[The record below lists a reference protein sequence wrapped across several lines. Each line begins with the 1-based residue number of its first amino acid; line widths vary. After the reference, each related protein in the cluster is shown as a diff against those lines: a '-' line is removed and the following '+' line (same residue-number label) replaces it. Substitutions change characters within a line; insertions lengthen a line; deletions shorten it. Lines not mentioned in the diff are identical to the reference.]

1 MANAPELRRDAKMRW
16 NDLDTENCSLSRAIA
31 VIGDRWTLLILR
43 DCFLRSVVLRI
54 SNAARHHPARPRCT
68 VAETVS
74 HGVLRRVPY
83 NERPLR
89 YAYLLTQRGL
99 DLYPVILSLVH
110 LGDVHLVDE
119 RGRPVLHRHKLC
131 GKTFDPVFVCSECGE
146 PLSAKEVE
154 VCLGPGALGPG
165 AVDRSGAV
173 LPAAGSRSR

>member
-1 MANAPELRRDAKMRW
+1 MRW
-16 NDLDTENCSLSRAIA
+16 NDLDAENCSLSRAIA
-31 VIGDRWTLLILR
+31 VIGDRWSLLILR
-43 DCFLRSVVLRI
+43 DCFLRIRRFEDFQTRLGITRHI
-54 SNAARHHPARPRCT
+54 LAARLRKL
-68 VAETVS
+68 VS

-89 YAYLLTQRGL
+89 YEYLLTQRGL

-110 LGDVHLVDE
+110 WGDIHLVDE
-119 RGRPVLHRHKLC
+119 RGKPVLHRHKLC